1 MSNAELQCG
10 VRASPCHSAFRIPH
24 SALGTGTSHGTQREE
39 RALRRAV
46 APPEDPGP
54 EREEREEGLQDLVAA
69 QHDHARLRR
78 AHAGGAQR
86 EQVHPGVHHRE
97 HGGPQARGVRGD
109 AAVPRALG
117 QGLGTG
123 TRGRR
128 SGRRRGAEGVAM
140 EARAIQRTVR
150 QSARKMRL
158 VIDQIRG
165 RAVPEAYAILR
176 FSKKLAA
183 KQIHKVLKSAVANAE
198 QQARRQNAAFD
209 ADRLRVRY
217 AVVNEGPT
225 LKRFTAAAMGRATPI
240 LKRTSHVEIH
250 VAGEDAPVAPP
261 VRAGTAEAKAEPPA
275 KRKRAA
281 SKPAAKRKRP
291 KAAAARSK

>member
-1 MSNAELQCG
+1 
-10 VRASPCHSAFRIPH
+10 
-24 SALGTGTSHGTQREE
+24 
-39 RALRRAV
+39 
-46 APPEDPGP
+46 
-54 EREEREEGLQDLVAA
+54 
-69 QHDHARLRR
+69 
-78 AHAGGAQR
+78 
-86 EQVHPGVHHRE
+86 
-97 HGGPQARGVRGD
+97 
-109 AAVPRALG
+109 
-117 QGLGTG
+117 
-123 TRGRR
+123 
-128 SGRRRGAEGVAM
+128 M

-158 VIDQIRG
+158 VVDQIRG

-198 QQARRQNAAFD
+198 QHALRQNAAFD

-250 VAGEDAPVAPP
+250 VAADEAAPAAPAVKPGSPETKAQPKPPP
-261 VRAGTAEAKAEPPA
+261 VRAEKSRAKAKGKRTKA
-275 KRKRAA
+275 KARASRST
-281 SKPAAKRKRP
+281 SKNKK
-291 KAAAARSK
+291 KKKKEGK

>member
-1 MSNAELQCG
+1 
-10 VRASPCHSAFRIPH
+10 
-24 SALGTGTSHGTQREE
+24 
-39 RALRRAV
+39 
-46 APPEDPGP
+46 
-54 EREEREEGLQDLVAA
+54 
-69 QHDHARLRR
+69 
-78 AHAGGAQR
+78 
-86 EQVHPGVHHRE
+86 
-97 HGGPQARGVRGD
+97 
-109 AAVPRALG
+109 
-117 QGLGTG
+117 
-123 TRGRR
+123 
-128 SGRRRGAEGVAM
+128 M

-198 QQARRQNAAFD
+198 QQAQRQNAAFD

-250 VAGEDAPVAPP
+250 VVTDETAPIAPP
-261 VRAGTAEAKAEPPA
+261 VRAGSPEAKAEPKARPVKA
-275 KRKRAA
+275 
-281 SKPAAKRKRP
+281 AAKAEAAAKGKRP
-291 KAAAARSK
+291 KAKAAASKGKSKKKEGK

>member
-1 MSNAELQCG
+1 
-10 VRASPCHSAFRIPH
+10 
-24 SALGTGTSHGTQREE
+24 
-39 RALRRAV
+39 
-46 APPEDPGP
+46 
-54 EREEREEGLQDLVAA
+54 
-69 QHDHARLRR
+69 
-78 AHAGGAQR
+78 
-86 EQVHPGVHHRE
+86 
-97 HGGPQARGVRGD
+97 
-109 AAVPRALG
+109 
-117 QGLGTG
+117 
-123 TRGRR
+123 
-128 SGRRRGAEGVAM
+128 M

-198 QQARRQNAAFD
+198 QQAQRQNAAFD

-225 LKRFTAAAMGRATPI
+225 LKRYTQAAMGRATPI

-250 VAGEDAPVAPP
+250 VAGEDAPIAPP
-261 VRAGTAEAKAEPPA
+261 VRAGTAEAKARPVRAGSGGKTRTKRTKA
-275 KRKRAA
+275 K
-281 SKPAAKRKRP
+281 
-291 KAAAARSK
+291 KAGQSTKKKIKKKEER